1 MGSHP
6 ITYVDEAE
14 TVDRGRSVSPI
25 SNLPSP
31 IRLLVR
37 AIACVPFMSVVAG
50 AQDIGPV
57 TFRDSLVMR
66 QMVYR
71 TPCPTPVPRAWGM
84 VDSTLGRLPRCS
96 LVETAARAISQF
108 QQMRPPVTG
117 PADPWNPLCVRVVV
131 GRNTGSTGLPGDW
144 LVVFDLAVNHQAWVV
159 IDRQSGEVGNVSFGH
174 GSPDDRPRCMGRG

>member
-1 MGSHP
+1 MVP
-6 ITYVDEAE
+6 MLAP
-14 TVDRGRSVSPI
+14 VSR
-25 SNLPSP
+25 LPSP
-31 IRLLVR
+31 VRFLARTIVLLALVS
-37 AIACVPFMSVVAG
+37 MVAG

-71 TPCPTPVPRAWGM
+71 TPCPTPVPRAWSM

-159 IDRQSGEVGNVSFGH
+159 IDRQSGEVGNVSFGY
-174 GSPDDRPRCMGRG
+174 GSPDERPRCMGRG

>member
-1 MGSHP
+1 MLAP
-6 ITYVDEAE
+6 
-14 TVDRGRSVSPI
+14 VSR
-25 SNLPSP
+25 LPSP
-31 IRLLVR
+31 VWLLARTIVLL
-37 AIACVPFMSVVAG
+37 ALVNVFAG

-84 VDSTLGRLPRCS
+84 VDPTLGRLPRCS

-144 LVVFDLAVNHQAWVV
+144 LVVFDLAVNQHAWVV
-159 IDRQSGEVGNVSFGH
+159 IDRQSGEVGNVSFGY
-174 GSPDDRPRCMGRG
+174 GSADDRPKCMARG